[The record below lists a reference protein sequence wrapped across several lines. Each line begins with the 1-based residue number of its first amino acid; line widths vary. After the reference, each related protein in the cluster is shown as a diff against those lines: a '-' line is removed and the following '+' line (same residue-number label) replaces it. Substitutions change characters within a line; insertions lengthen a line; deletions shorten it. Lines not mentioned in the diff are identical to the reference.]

1 MTLNLL
7 DIIDDEL
14 ISDGFDTDLLEDE
27 IIWKDGFGAEN
38 EVKKTNIAYSGKGI
52 AWWQTSEV
60 GKDLL
65 RIKKVNGLII
75 NWRPES
81 HHSDYGFCCNW
92 LKWFGEQL
100 IVLYTDKHSQFIFR
114 FEGLAFKKIF
124 VGKIA
129 HQVIKGQVLYIREP
143 EWHNAQVFKLNLLS
157 DNAASIIS
165 EEELKHQ
172 NIII

>member
-1 MTLNLL
+1 MMLDLL

-14 ISDGFDTDLLEDE
+14 ISDGFNTNLSEGQ

-38 EVKKTNIAYSGKGI
+38 EVLKANIAYSGKDI

-65 RIKKVNGLII
+65 RIKKANGLII

-81 HHSDYGFCCNW
+81 NHSDFRCNW

-100 IVLYTDKHSQFIFR
+100 IVMYTDKHNQFVFR
-114 FEGLAFKKIF
+114 FEGLEFKKIF

-129 HQVIKGQVLYIREP
+129 HQVIKDEVLYIREP
-143 EWHNAQVFKLNLLS
+143 EWHNAQVLRLNLLS
-157 DNAASIIS
+157 DNEASVIS
-165 EEELKHQ
+165 EEELNHQ
-172 NIII
+172 NIIF